1 MGEWKAQGRL
11 GVAVKETK
19 TLRKFDDVRSSID
32 DWRLRKTSTTWETD
46 LEAHR
51 FLERKV
57 FTEARVLTA
66 ISRGKQPN

>member
-1 MGEWKAQGRL
+1 M
-11 GVAVKETK
+11 AVKETK
-19 TLRKFDDVRSSID
+19 TGRKFDDVRSTIN
-32 DWRLRKTSTTWETD
+32 DWRLRRPSTTWETD

-57 FTEARVLTA
+57 LTKARVLTA